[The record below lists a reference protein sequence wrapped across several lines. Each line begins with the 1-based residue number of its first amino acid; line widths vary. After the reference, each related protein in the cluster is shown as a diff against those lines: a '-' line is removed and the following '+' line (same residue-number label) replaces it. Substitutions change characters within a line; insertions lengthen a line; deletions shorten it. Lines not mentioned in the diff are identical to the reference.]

1 MMSVIINV
9 ENTQI
14 KKLNEMEKMEAT
26 RRIAIIVGLL
36 FLVSTLTFMIGSK
49 LIQSFLI
56 DDTHNKSQLIFGV
69 TLEMLCGFA
78 VVGIG
83 VLMFPILK
91 MFNRRLALG
100 YIIFRVIECTIII
113 VSGIYL
119 LSLLRLMWK
128 YEMIIF
134 VFTALGGLLFSYL
147 LYLSKLIP
155 RYLSGLGIIGY
166 AILFFGVVLNMFGLI
181 NFNDGAGM
189 IIYLPGGLFEL
200 FLPLWLFVKGFNS
213 FEIASVY
220 DKIEK

>member
-1 MMSVIINV
+1 MW
-9 ENTQI
+9 QI
-14 KKLNEMEKMEAT
+14 LKLILNDMEKMKTT

-56 DDTHNKSQLIFGV
+56 DDTQNKSSLILGV
-69 TLEMLCGFA
+69 ILEIICGVA

-91 MFNRRLALG
+91 LFNKRLALG
-100 YIIFRVIECTIII
+100 YVLFRVIECTIII
-113 VSGIYL
+113 VGGIYL
-119 LSLLRLMWK
+119 LSLLKLMWK

-134 VFTALGGLLFSYL
+134 VFTALGGLIFSYL
-147 LYLSKLIP
+147 LYLSNLIP

-166 AILFFGVVLNMFGLI
+166 AILFLGVALNMFGLI
-181 NFNDGAGM
+181 NINDGAGM
-189 IIYLPGGLFEL
+189 LIYLPGGLFEL

-213 FEIASVY
+213 LAIASVY
-220 DKIEK
+220 DKIKK

>member
-1 MMSVIINV
+1 
-9 ENTQI
+9 
-14 KKLNEMEKMEAT
+14 MEKTKTT

-56 DDTHNKSQLIFGV
+56 DETQNKSPLILGV
-69 TLEMLCGFA
+69 ILEIICGVA

-91 MFNRRLALG
+91 LFNKRLAFG
-100 YIIFRVIECTIII
+100 YVIFRVIECTIII
-113 VSGIYL
+113 VGGIYL
-119 LSLLRLMWK
+119 LSLLKLMWK

-134 VFTALGGLLFSYL
+134 VFTALGGLILSYL

-166 AILFFGVVLNMFGLI
+166 AILFLGVTLNMFGLI
-181 NFNDGAGM
+181 NINGGAGM
-189 IIYLPGGLFEL
+189 LIYLPGGLFEL

-213 FEIASVY
+213 LAIASAY